1 MEQQKIDMFI
11 SVNAE
16 KFDAS
21 QIYTIKEHL
30 TNMDDSKFLMIQSA
44 DFKNPTTMLIISI
57 FLGSLGIDRFM
68 LGQSG
73 LGVLKLVTGGACGIW
88 TIIDWFN
95 ISKLTKDFNFAKF
108 MQLM

>member
-21 QIYTIKEHL
+21 QIYTIKDQL
-30 TNMDDSKFLMIQSA
+30 ATMDDSRFLMVQSA
-44 DFKNPTTMLIISI
+44 GYKDPTTMLIISI

-73 LGVLKLVTGGACGIW
+73 LGVLKLITCGACGIW
-88 TIIDWFN
+88 TIIDWFT
-95 ISKLTKDFNFAKF
+95 ISKLTKDFNFNKF
-108 MQLM
+108 MQMM